1 MTGWIARLAR
11 VVAVLALVVELAA
24 AVAGDVL
31 ALNLAF
37 VVGMGAVVIGWVL
50 RPGEER

>member
-1 MTGWIARLAR
+1 MTGWIGRLSR

-24 AVAGDVL
+24 VVVGHVL